1 MSKQYNDSI
10 RVASKRIQWERDDVA
25 SKIVDF
31 EQARHKQSQ
40 RQFAIQQPV
49 SRSTLQHWLA
59 RKESIDAS
67 PILIEFLESPIGT
80 AFLHRIVTAAH
91 FAFTKDGVASIHNVS
106 TFLNLS
112 GLSPFVAS
120 SYSTQQRVSNKM
132 DDSMIE
138 FEEFVRPKLSQNM
151 PAKKISLAEDETFH
165 PQICAVSMEPISNFI
180 IVEKY
185 VENRESKTWN
195 TVVLQALRDLPVEVI
210 QVTSDE
216 GRGLI
221 NHTIKGLNAHHSS
234 DCFHVPHEIGK
245 GTSGALASAVKK
257 AEKEY
262 ETTVKQT
269 QKEVGLKENYDNQPK
284 RPPGRRPGFEKKI
297 ELAKENEHQA
307 KSNLEVSRQNQET
320 VRNAKAEIGKVY
332 HPYNNT
338 ETGAKQDSQKVSEL
352 LESCFKNINEATK
365 DLSDRCKQRVEKAHR
380 VVKNMVATIAFF
392 FRMIDLYMDN
402 MQILDRD
409 RQLMHDYLIPGFYL
423 RQVARKEK
431 DAERKSRISEM
442 SHELL
447 SILTQQ
453 DGPFSEYTEN
463 DIKILEKAAE
473 ECAQIFQRSSSCV
486 EGRNAQ
492 LSLRHHGIHKLSD
505 RSLKAQTI
513 VHNYYR
519 RNRDGTTPAE
529 RLFEAKHIDL
539 FKWLLEKMDYPA
551 WPRDRLRKAA

>member
-10 RVASKRIQWERDDVA
+10 RVASERIQWERDDVA

-40 RQFAIQQPV
+40 RQFAIEQGV
-49 SRSTLQHWLA
+49 CRSTLQHWLA

-67 PILIEFLESPIGT
+67 PILIEFLESPTGT

-91 FAFTKDGVASIHNVS
+91 FVFTKDGVASIHNVS

-138 FEEFVRPKLSQNM
+138 FEESVRPELSQNM

-165 PQICAVSMEPISNFI
+165 PQICAVSMEPVSNFI

-185 VENRESKTWN
+185 VNNREGETWN
-195 TVVLQALRDLPVEVI
+195 AVVLQALRDLPVEVI
-210 QVTSDE
+210 QVASDE

-257 AEKEY
+257 AEKKY
-262 ETTVKQT
+262 ETIVKQS
-269 QKEVGLKENYDNQPK
+269 QKEVDLKENYDNQPK

-297 ELAKENEHQA
+297 KLAKENEHQA

-332 HPYNNT
+332 HPYNT

-352 LESCFKNINEATK
+352 LESCFENINEATK

-442 SHELL
+442 SQELL

-529 RLFEAKHIDL
+529 RFFEAKHIDL
-539 FKWLLEKMDYPA
+539 FEWLLEKMDYPA
-551 WPRDRLRKAA
+551 RPQHRLRKAA

>member
-10 RVASKRIQWERDDVA
+10 RVASERIQWERDDVA

-40 RQFAIQQPV
+40 RQFAIEQGV
-49 SRSTLQHWLA
+49 CRSTLQHWLA

-91 FAFTKDGVASIHNVS
+91 FVFTKDGVASIHNVS

-120 SYSTQQRVSNKM
+120 SYSTQQRISNKM

-138 FEEFVRPKLSQNM
+138 FEEFVRPELSQNM

-165 PQICAVSMEPISNFI
+165 PQICAVSMEPVSNFI

-185 VENRESKTWN
+185 VDNREGETWN
-195 TVVLQALRDLPVEVI
+195 AVVLQALRDLPVEVI
-210 QVTSDE
+210 QVASDE

-262 ETTVKQT
+262 ETIVKQS
-269 QKEVGLKENYDNQPK
+269 QKEVDLKENYDNQPK

-320 VRNAKAEIGKVY
+320 VCNAKAEIGKVY
-332 HPYNNT
+332 HPYNT

-352 LESCFKNINEATK
+352 LESCFENINEATK

-442 SHELL
+442 SQELL

-529 RLFEAKHIDL
+529 RFFEAKHIDL
-539 FKWLLEKMDYPA
+539 FEWLLEKMDYPA
-551 WPRDRLRKAA
+551 RPQHRLRKAA

>member
-10 RVASKRIQWERDDVA
+10 RVASERIQWERDDVA

-40 RQFAIQQPV
+40 RQFAIEQGV
-49 SRSTLQHWLA
+49 CRSTLQHWLA

-67 PILIEFLESPIGT
+67 PILIEFLESPTGT

-91 FAFTKDGVASIHNVS
+91 FVFTKDGVASIHNVS

-120 SYSTQQRVSNKM
+120 SYSTQQRISNKM

-138 FEEFVRPKLSQNM
+138 FEESVRPELSQNM

-165 PQICAVSMEPISNFI
+165 PQICAVSMEPVSNFI

-185 VENRESKTWN
+185 VDNREGETWN
-195 TVVLQALRDLPVEVI
+195 AVVLQALRDLPVEVI
-210 QVTSDE
+210 QVASDE

-262 ETTVKQT
+262 ETIVKQS
-269 QKEVGLKENYDNQPK
+269 QKEVDLKENYDNQPK

-297 ELAKENEHQA
+297 KLAKENEHQA

-332 HPYNNT
+332 HPYNT

-352 LESCFKNINEATK
+352 LESCFENINEATK

-442 SHELL
+442 SQELL

-529 RLFEAKHIDL
+529 RFFEAKHIDL
-539 FKWLLEKMDYPA
+539 FEWLLEKMDYPA
-551 WPRDRLRKAA
+551 RPQHRLRKAA

>member
-10 RVASKRIQWERDDVA
+10 RVASERIQWERDDVA

-40 RQFAIQQPV
+40 RQFAIEQGV
-49 SRSTLQHWLA
+49 CRSTLQHWLA

-91 FAFTKDGVASIHNVS
+91 FVFTKDGVASIHNVS

-138 FEEFVRPKLSQNM
+138 FEESVRPELSQNM

-165 PQICAVSMEPISNFI
+165 PQICAVSMEPVSNFI

-185 VENRESKTWN
+185 VDNREGETWN
-195 TVVLQALRDLPVEVI
+195 AVVLQALRDLPVEVI
-210 QVTSDE
+210 QVASDE

-262 ETTVKQT
+262 ETIVKQS
-269 QKEVGLKENYDNQPK
+269 QKEVDLKENYDNQPK

-332 HPYNNT
+332 HPYNT

-352 LESCFKNINEATK
+352 LESCFENINEATK

-442 SHELL
+442 SQELL

-529 RLFEAKHIDL
+529 RFFEAKHIDL
-539 FKWLLEKMDYPA
+539 FEWLLEKMDYPA
-551 WPRDRLRKAA
+551 RPQHRLRKAA

>member
-1 MSKQYNDSI
+1 MSKQYNDSVQ
-10 RVASKRIQWERDDVA
+10 VASEKIQWERDDVA
-25 SKIVDF
+25 SKIIDF

-40 RQFAIQQPV
+40 RQFAIEQEV

-67 PILIEFLESPIGT
+67 PGLIEFLESPVGT
-80 AFLHRIVTAAH
+80 AFIHRIVTAAH
-91 FAFTKDGVASIHNVS
+91 FTFTKDGVASIHNVS
-106 TFLNLS
+106 NFLKLS

-120 SYSTQQRVSNKM
+120 SYSSQQRVSNKM
-132 DDSMIE
+132 DDTIIE
-138 FEEFVRPKLSQNM
+138 FEEFVRPQLSQNM

-165 PQICAVSMEPISNFI
+165 PQICGVSMEPVSNFI
-180 IVEKY
+180 IAEEY
-185 VENRESKTWN
+185 IENREAATWN
-195 TVVLQALRDLPVEVI
+195 KVVLQALKDLPVQVI

-257 AEKEY
+257 AENEY
-262 ETTVKQT
+262 ESSIKQT
-269 QKEVGLKENYDNQPK
+269 QKQVSLEEKYDNQPK
-284 RPPGRRPGFEKKI
+284 RPPGRRPDFEKKI
-297 ELAKENEHQA
+297 ELTKDKQDQA
-307 KSNLEVSRQNQET
+307 QSNLEIARQNQET
-320 VRNAKAEIGKVY
+320 VRQAKSEIGQVY
-332 HPYNNT
+332 HPFNT
-338 ETGAKQDSQKVSEL
+338 QTGAKQDSQKVSEL
-352 LESCFKNINEATK
+352 LESCFENIREATQG
-365 DLSDRCKQRVEKAHR
+365 LSERCKQRVEKAHR

-392 FRMIDLYMDN
+392 FSMIDLYMDN
-402 MQILDRD
+402 IQISDQD
-409 RQLMHDYLIPGFYL
+409 RQLMYDYLIPGFYL
-423 RQVARKEK
+423 QQVARKEK
-431 DAERKSRISEM
+431 DAERKSQISQI
-442 SHELL
+442 SQQLL

-453 DGPFSEYTEN
+453 DGPFSEYSEN
-463 DIKILEKAAE
+463 DLKRLEKAAE

-519 RNRDGTTPAE
+519 RNWDGVQH
-529 RLFEAKHIDL
+529 RQKDFLKLNIL
-539 FKWLLEKMDYPA
+539 ICSNGSWKKWIIRQDHGNV
-551 WPRDRLRKAA
+551 

>member
-10 RVASKRIQWERDDVA
+10 RVASERIQWERDDVA

-40 RQFAIQQPV
+40 RQFAIEQGV
-49 SRSTLQHWLA
+49 CRSTLQHWLA

-67 PILIEFLESPIGT
+67 PILIEFLESPTGT

-91 FAFTKDGVASIHNVS
+91 FVFTKDGVASIHNVS

-120 SYSTQQRVSNKM
+120 SYFTQQRVSNKM

-138 FEEFVRPKLSQNM
+138 FEESVRPELSQNM

-165 PQICAVSMEPISNFI
+165 PQICAVSMEPVSNFI

-185 VENRESKTWN
+185 VDNREGETWN
-195 TVVLQALRDLPVEVI
+195 AVVLQALRDLPVEVI
-210 QVTSDE
+210 QVASDE

-221 NHTIKGLNAHHSS
+221 SHTIKGLNAHHSS
-234 DCFHVPHEIGK
+234 DCFHVPHEISK

-262 ETTVKQT
+262 ETIVKQS
-269 QKEVGLKENYDNQPK
+269 QKEVDLKENYDNQPK

-297 ELAKENEHQA
+297 KLAKENEHQA

-332 HPYNNT
+332 HPYNT

-352 LESCFKNINEATK
+352 LESCFENINEATK

-442 SHELL
+442 SQELL

-529 RLFEAKHIDL
+529 RFFEAKHIDL
-539 FKWLLEKMDYPA
+539 FEWLLEKMDYPA
-551 WPRDRLRKAA
+551 RPQHRLRKAA

>member
-1 MSKQYNDSI
+1 MSKQYNHSI
-10 RVASKRIQWERDDVA
+10 RVASERIQWERDDVA

-40 RQFAIQQPV
+40 RQFALEQGV
-49 SRSTLQHWLA
+49 CRSTLQHWLA
-59 RKESIDAS
+59 RKKSIDAS

-91 FAFTKDGVASIHNVS
+91 FVFTKDGVASIHNVS

-138 FEEFVRPKLSQNM
+138 FEEFVRPELSQNM

-180 IVEKY
+180 VVEKY
-185 VENRESKTWN
+185 VENREGETWN
-195 TVVLQALRDLPVEVI
+195 RVVLQALRDLPVEVI
-210 QVTSDE
+210 QVASDE

-262 ETTVKQT
+262 ETIVKQS
-269 QKEVGLKENYDNQPK
+269 QKEVDLKENYDNQPK
-284 RPPGRRPGFEKKI
+284 RPPGRRPAFEKKI
-297 ELAKENEHQA
+297 KLAKENELQA

-332 HPYNNT
+332 HPYNT

-352 LESCFKNINEATK
+352 LESCFENINEASK

-409 RQLMHDYLIPGFYL
+409 RQLMHNYLIPGFYL

-442 SHELL
+442 SQELL

-473 ECAQIFQRSSSCV
+473 ECARIFQRSSSCV

-529 RLFEAKHIDL
+529 RFFEAKHIDL
-539 FKWLLEKMDYPA
+539 FEWLLEKMDYPA
-551 WPRDRLRKAA
+551 RPQHRLRKAA

>member
-10 RVASKRIQWERDDVA
+10 RVASERIQWERDDVA

-40 RQFAIQQPV
+40 RQFAIEQGV
-49 SRSTLQHWLA
+49 CRSTLQHWLA

-67 PILIEFLESPIGT
+67 PILIEFLESPTGT

-91 FAFTKDGVASIHNVS
+91 FVFTKDGVASIHNVS

-138 FEEFVRPKLSQNM
+138 FEESVRPELSQNM

-165 PQICAVSMEPISNFI
+165 PQICAVSMEPVSNFI

-185 VENRESKTWN
+185 VDNREGETWN
-195 TVVLQALRDLPVEVI
+195 AVVLQALRDLPVEVI
-210 QVTSDE
+210 QVASDE

-262 ETTVKQT
+262 ETIVKQS
-269 QKEVGLKENYDNQPK
+269 QKEVDLKENYDNQPK

-297 ELAKENEHQA
+297 KLAKENEHQA

-332 HPYNNT
+332 HPYNT

-352 LESCFKNINEATK
+352 LESCFENINEATK

-402 MQILDRD
+402 MQIIDRD

-442 SHELL
+442 SQELL

-529 RLFEAKHIDL
+529 RFFKAKHIDL
-539 FKWLLEKMDYPA
+539 FEWLLEKMDYPA
-551 WPRDRLRKAA
+551 RPQHRLRKAA

>member
-10 RVASKRIQWERDDVA
+10 RVASERIQWERDDVA

-40 RQFAIQQPV
+40 RQFAIEQGV
-49 SRSTLQHWLA
+49 CRSTLQHWLA

-91 FAFTKDGVASIHNVS
+91 FVFTKDGVASIHNVS

-120 SYSTQQRVSNKM
+120 SYSTQQRISNKM

-138 FEEFVRPKLSQNM
+138 FEEFVRPELSQNM

-165 PQICAVSMEPISNFI
+165 PQICAVSMEPVSNFI

-185 VENRESKTWN
+185 VDNREGETWN
-195 TVVLQALRDLPVEVI
+195 AVVLQALRDLPVEVI
-210 QVTSDE
+210 QVASDE

-262 ETTVKQT
+262 ETIVKQS
-269 QKEVGLKENYDNQPK
+269 QKEVDLKENYDNQPK

-332 HPYNNT
+332 HPYNT

-352 LESCFKNINEATK
+352 LESCFENINEATK

-431 DAERKSRISEM
+431 DAERKSRILEM
-442 SHELL
+442 SQELL

-529 RLFEAKHIDL
+529 RFFEAKHIDL
-539 FKWLLEKMDYPA
+539 FEWLLEKMDYPA
-551 WPRDRLRKAA
+551 RPQHRPRKAA

>member
-1 MSKQYNDSI
+1 MSKEYNDSI
-10 RVASKRIQWERDDVA
+10 RVASERIQWERDDVA

-40 RQFAIQQPV
+40 RQFAIEQGV

-91 FAFTKDGVASIHNVS
+91 FVFTKDGVASIHNVS

-138 FEEFVRPKLSQNM
+138 FEEFVRPNLSQNM

-165 PQICAVSMEPISNFI
+165 PQICAVSMEPKSNFI

-185 VENRESKTWN
+185 VENREGETWN
-195 TVVLQALRDLPVEVI
+195 TVVLQALRGLPVEVI

-269 QKEVGLKENYDNQPK
+269 QKEIDLKENYDNQPK

-297 ELAKENEHQA
+297 ELAKENEDQA

-332 HPYNNT
+332 HPYNT

-352 LESCFKNINEATK
+352 LESCFENINEATK
-365 DLSDRCKQRVEKAHR
+365 YLSDRCKQRVEKAHR

-442 SHELL
+442 SQELL

-463 DIKILEKAAE
+463 DIKILQKAAE

-519 RNRDGTTPAE
+519 RNPDGTTPAE
-529 RLFEAKHIDL
+529 RFFEAKHIDL
-539 FKWLLEKMDYPA
+539 FEWLLEKMDYPA
-551 WPRDRLRKAA
+551 RPQHHLRKAA

>member
-10 RVASKRIQWERDDVA
+10 RVASERIQWERDDVA

-40 RQFAIQQPV
+40 RQFTIEQGV
-49 SRSTLQHWLA
+49 CRSTLQHWLA

-91 FAFTKDGVASIHNVS
+91 FVFTKDGVASIHNVS

-120 SYSTQQRVSNKM
+120 SYSTQQRISNKM

-138 FEEFVRPKLSQNM
+138 FEEFVRPELSQNM

-165 PQICAVSMEPISNFI
+165 PQICAVSMEPVSNFI

-185 VENRESKTWN
+185 VDNREGETWN
-195 TVVLQALRDLPVEVI
+195 AVVLQALRDLPVEVI
-210 QVTSDE
+210 QVASDE

-262 ETTVKQT
+262 ETIVKQS
-269 QKEVGLKENYDNQPK
+269 QKEVDLKENYDNQPK

-332 HPYNNT
+332 HPYNT

-352 LESCFKNINEATK
+352 LESCFENINEATK

-442 SHELL
+442 SQELL

-529 RLFEAKHIDL
+529 RFFEAKHIDL
-539 FKWLLEKMDYPA
+539 FEWLLEKMDYPA
-551 WPRDRLRKAA
+551 RPQHRLRKAA

>member
-10 RVASKRIQWERDDVA
+10 RVASERIQWERDDVA

-40 RQFAIQQPV
+40 RQFAIEQGV
-49 SRSTLQHWLA
+49 CRSTLQHWLA

-67 PILIEFLESPIGT
+67 PILIEFFESPTGT

-91 FAFTKDGVASIHNVS
+91 FVFTKDGVASIHNVS

-138 FEEFVRPKLSQNM
+138 FEESVRPELSQNM

-165 PQICAVSMEPISNFI
+165 PQICAVSMEPVSNFI

-185 VENRESKTWN
+185 VDNREGETWN
-195 TVVLQALRDLPVEVI
+195 AVVLQALRDLPVEVI
-210 QVTSDE
+210 QVASDE

-262 ETTVKQT
+262 ETIVKQS
-269 QKEVGLKENYDNQPK
+269 QKEVDLKENYDNQPK

-297 ELAKENEHQA
+297 KLAKENEHQA

-332 HPYNNT
+332 HPYNT

-352 LESCFKNINEATK
+352 LESCFENINEATK

-442 SHELL
+442 SQELL

-529 RLFEAKHIDL
+529 RFFEAKHIDL
-539 FKWLLEKMDYPA
+539 FEWLLEKMDYPA
-551 WPRDRLRKAA
+551 RPQHRLRKAA

>member
-10 RVASKRIQWERDDVA
+10 RVASERIQWERDDVA

-40 RQFAIQQPV
+40 RQFAIEQGV
-49 SRSTLQHWLA
+49 CRSTLQHWLA

-67 PILIEFLESPIGT
+67 PILIEFLESPTGT

-91 FAFTKDGVASIHNVS
+91 FVFTKDGVASIHNVS

-138 FEEFVRPKLSQNM
+138 FEESVRPELSQNM

-165 PQICAVSMEPISNFI
+165 PQICAVSMEPVSNFI

-185 VENRESKTWN
+185 VDNREGETWN
-195 TVVLQALRDLPVEVI
+195 AVVLQALRDLPVEVI
-210 QVTSDE
+210 QVASDE

-262 ETTVKQT
+262 ETIVKQS
-269 QKEVGLKENYDNQPK
+269 QKEVDLKENYDNQPK

-332 HPYNNT
+332 HPYNT

-352 LESCFKNINEATK
+352 LESCFENINEATK

-442 SHELL
+442 SQELL

-529 RLFEAKHIDL
+529 RFFEAKHIDL
-539 FKWLLEKMDYPA
+539 FEWLLEKMDYPA
-551 WPRDRLRKAA
+551 RPQHRLRKAA

>member
-10 RVASKRIQWERDDVA
+10 RVASERIQWERDDVA

-40 RQFAIQQPV
+40 RQFAIEQGV
-49 SRSTLQHWLA
+49 CRSTLQHWLA

-91 FAFTKDGVASIHNVS
+91 FVFTKDGVASIHNVS

-120 SYSTQQRVSNKM
+120 SYSTQQRISNKM

-138 FEEFVRPKLSQNM
+138 FEEFVRPELSQNM

-165 PQICAVSMEPISNFI
+165 PQICAVSMEPVSNFI

-185 VENRESKTWN
+185 VDNREGETWN
-195 TVVLQALRDLPVEVI
+195 AVVLQALRDLPVEVI
-210 QVTSDE
+210 QVASDE

-262 ETTVKQT
+262 ETIVKQS
-269 QKEVGLKENYDNQPK
+269 QKEVDLKENYDNQPK
-284 RPPGRRPGFEKKI
+284 RPPGRRPSFEKKI

-332 HPYNNT
+332 HPYNT

-352 LESCFKNINEATK
+352 LESCFENINEATK

-442 SHELL
+442 SQELL

-529 RLFEAKHIDL
+529 RFFEAKHIDL
-539 FKWLLEKMDYPA
+539 FEWLLEKMDYPA
-551 WPRDRLRKAA
+551 RPQHRLRKAA

>member
-10 RVASKRIQWERDDVA
+10 RVASERIQWERDDVA

-40 RQFAIQQPV
+40 RQFAIEQGV
-49 SRSTLQHWLA
+49 CRSTLQHWLA

-67 PILIEFLESPIGT
+67 PILVEFLESPIGT

-91 FAFTKDGVASIHNVS
+91 FVFTKDGVASIHNVS

-120 SYSTQQRVSNKM
+120 SYSTQQRISNKM

-138 FEEFVRPKLSQNM
+138 FEGFVRPELSQNM
-151 PAKKISLAEDETFH
+151 PGKKISLAEDETFH
-165 PQICAVSMEPISNFI
+165 PQICAVSMEPVSNFI
-180 IVEKY
+180 VVEKY
-185 VENRESKTWN
+185 VENREGETWN
-195 TVVLQALRDLPVEVI
+195 RVVLQALRDLPVEVI
-210 QVTSDE
+210 QVASDE

-262 ETTVKQT
+262 ETIVKQS
-269 QKEVGLKENYDNQPK
+269 QKEVDLKENYDNQPK

-297 ELAKENEHQA
+297 KLAKENEHQA

-332 HPYNNT
+332 HPYNT

-352 LESCFKNINEATK
+352 LESCFENINEATK

-442 SHELL
+442 SQELL

-529 RLFEAKHIDL
+529 RFFEAKHIDL
-539 FKWLLEKMDYPA
+539 FEWLLEKMDYPA
-551 WPRDRLRKAA
+551 RPQHRLRKAA

>member
-10 RVASKRIQWERDDVA
+10 RVASERIQWERDDVA

-40 RQFAIQQPV
+40 RQFAIEQGV
-49 SRSTLQHWLA
+49 CRSTLQHWLA

-91 FAFTKDGVASIHNVS
+91 FVFTKDGVASIHNVS

-138 FEEFVRPKLSQNM
+138 FEEFVRPELSQNM

-165 PQICAVSMEPISNFI
+165 PQICAVSMEPVSNFI

-185 VENRESKTWN
+185 VDNREGETWN
-195 TVVLQALRDLPVEVI
+195 AVVLQALRDLPVEVI
-210 QVTSDE
+210 QVASDE

-262 ETTVKQT
+262 ETIVKQS
-269 QKEVGLKENYDNQPK
+269 QKEVDLKENYDNQPK

-332 HPYNNT
+332 HPYNT

-352 LESCFKNINEATK
+352 LESCFENINEATK

-442 SHELL
+442 SQELL

-529 RLFEAKHIDL
+529 RFFEAKHIDL
-539 FKWLLEKMDYPA
+539 FEWLLEKMDYPA
-551 WPRDRLRKAA
+551 RPQHRLRKAA

>member
-1 MSKQYNDSI
+1 MSKEYNDSI
-10 RVASKRIQWERDDVA
+10 RVASERIQWERDDVA

-40 RQFAIQQPV
+40 RQFAIQQAV

-91 FAFTKDGVASIHNVS
+91 FVFTKDGVASIHNVS

-112 GLSPFVAS
+112 GLCPFVAS
-120 SYSTQQRVSNKM
+120 SYSTQQRISNKM

-138 FEEFVRPKLSQNM
+138 FEEFVRPELSQNM

-165 PQICAVSMEPISNFI
+165 PQICAVSMEPRSNFI

-195 TVVLQALRDLPVEVI
+195 TVVLQALRDLPVKII

-234 DCFHVPHEIGK
+234 DCFHVSHEIGK

-262 ETTVKQT
+262 GTTVKQT
-269 QKEVGLKENYDNQPK
+269 QKKIDLKENYDNQPK
-284 RPPGRRPGFEKKI
+284 RPPGRRPGFEEKI
-297 ELAKENEHQA
+297 KLAKENEHQA

-332 HPYNNT
+332 HPYNT

-352 LESCFKNINEATK
+352 LESCFENINEATK

-442 SHELL
+442 SQELL

-463 DIKILEKAAE
+463 DIKILQKAAE

-529 RLFEAKHIDL
+529 RFFEAKHIDL
-539 FKWLLEKMDYPA
+539 FEWLLEKMDYPA
-551 WPRDRLRKAA
+551 RPQHRLRKAA

>member
-10 RVASKRIQWERDDVA
+10 RVASERIQWERDDVA

-40 RQFAIQQPV
+40 RQFAIEQGV
-49 SRSTLQHWLA
+49 CRSTLQYWLA

-91 FAFTKDGVASIHNVS
+91 FVFTKDGVASIHNVS

-120 SYSTQQRVSNKM
+120 SYSTQQRISNKM

-138 FEEFVRPKLSQNM
+138 FEEFVRPELSQNM

-165 PQICAVSMEPISNFI
+165 PQICAVSMEPVSNFI
-180 IVEKY
+180 VVEKY
-185 VENRESKTWN
+185 VENREGETWN
-195 TVVLQALRDLPVEVI
+195 RVVLQALRDLPVEVI
-210 QVTSDE
+210 QVASDE

-262 ETTVKQT
+262 ETIVKQS
-269 QKEVGLKENYDNQPK
+269 QKEVDLKENYDNQPK
-284 RPPGRRPGFEKKI
+284 SSPGRRPSFEKKI

-332 HPYNNT
+332 HPYNT

-352 LESCFKNINEATK
+352 LESCFENINEATK
-365 DLSDRCKQRVEKAHR
+365 DLSDRCKQRVEKAHC

-442 SHELL
+442 SQELL

-529 RLFEAKHIDL
+529 RFFEAKHIDL
-539 FKWLLEKMDYPA
+539 FEWLLEKMDYPA
-551 WPRDRLRKAA
+551 RPQHRLRKAA

>member
-10 RVASKRIQWERDDVA
+10 RVASERIQWERDDVA

-40 RQFAIQQPV
+40 RQFAIEQGV
-49 SRSTLQHWLA
+49 CRSTLQHWLA

-91 FAFTKDGVASIHNVS
+91 FVFTKDGVASIHNVS

-138 FEEFVRPKLSQNM
+138 FEESVRPELSQNM

-165 PQICAVSMEPISNFI
+165 PQICAVSMEPVSNFI

-185 VENRESKTWN
+185 VDNREGETWN
-195 TVVLQALRDLPVEVI
+195 AVVLQALRDLPVEVI
-210 QVTSDE
+210 QVASDE

-262 ETTVKQT
+262 ETIVKQS
-269 QKEVGLKENYDNQPK
+269 QKEVDLKENYDNQPK

-320 VRNAKAEIGKVY
+320 VCNAKAEIGKVY
-332 HPYNNT
+332 HPYNT

-352 LESCFKNINEATK
+352 LESCFENINEATK

-442 SHELL
+442 SQELL

-529 RLFEAKHIDL
+529 RFFEAKHIDL
-539 FKWLLEKMDYPA
+539 FEWLLEKMDYPA
-551 WPRDRLRKAA
+551 RPQHRLRKAA

>member
-10 RVASKRIQWERDDVA
+10 RVASERIQWERDDVA

-40 RQFAIQQPV
+40 RQFAIEQGV
-49 SRSTLQHWLA
+49 CRSTLQHWLA

-67 PILIEFLESPIGT
+67 PILIEFLESPTGT

-91 FAFTKDGVASIHNVS
+91 FVFTKDGVASIHNVS

-138 FEEFVRPKLSQNM
+138 FEESVRPELSQNM

-165 PQICAVSMEPISNFI
+165 PQICAVSMEPVSNFI

-185 VENRESKTWN
+185 VDNREGETWN
-195 TVVLQALRDLPVEVI
+195 AVVLQALRDLPVEVI
-210 QVTSDE
+210 QVASDE

-262 ETTVKQT
+262 ETIVKQS
-269 QKEVGLKENYDNQPK
+269 QKEVDLKENYDNQPK

-297 ELAKENEHQA
+297 KLAKENEHQA

-332 HPYNNT
+332 HPYNT

-352 LESCFKNINEATK
+352 LESCFENINEATK

-442 SHELL
+442 SQELL

-529 RLFEAKHIDL
+529 RFFEAKHIDL
-539 FKWLLEKMDYPA
+539 FEWLLEKMDYPA
-551 WPRDRLRKAA
+551 RPQHRLRKAA

>member
-1 MSKQYNDSI
+1 MSKQYNNSI
-10 RVASKRIQWERDDVA
+10 RVASERIQWERDDVA

-40 RQFAIQQPV
+40 RQFAIQQGVP
-49 SRSTLQHWLA
+49 RSTLQHWLA

-91 FAFTKDGVASIHNVS
+91 FVFTKDGVASIHNVS

-120 SYSTQQRVSNKM
+120 SYSTQQRISNKM

-138 FEEFVRPKLSQNM
+138 FEEFVRPELSQNM

-165 PQICAVSMEPISNFI
+165 PQICAVSMEPVSNFI

-185 VENRESKTWN
+185 VDNREGETWN
-195 TVVLQALRDLPVEVI
+195 AVVLQALRDLPVEVI
-210 QVTSDE
+210 QVASDE

-307 KSNLEVSRQNQET
+307 ESNLEVSRQNQET

-332 HPYNNT
+332 HPYNT

-352 LESCFKNINEATK
+352 LESCFENINEATK

-442 SHELL
+442 SQELL

-505 RSLKAQTI
+505 RILKAQTI

-529 RLFEAKHIDL
+529 RFFEAKHIDL
-539 FKWLLEKMDYPA
+539 FEWLLEKMDYPA
-551 WPRDRLRKAA
+551 RPQHRLRKAA

>member
-10 RVASKRIQWERDDVA
+10 RVASERIQWERDDVA

-40 RQFAIQQPV
+40 RQFAIEQGV
-49 SRSTLQHWLA
+49 CRSTLQHWLA

-91 FAFTKDGVASIHNVS
+91 FVFTKDGVASIHNVS

-120 SYSTQQRVSNKM
+120 SYSTQQRISNKM

-138 FEEFVRPKLSQNM
+138 FEESVRPELSQNM

-165 PQICAVSMEPISNFI
+165 PQICAVSMEPVSNFI

-185 VENRESKTWN
+185 VDNREGETWN
-195 TVVLQALRDLPVEVI
+195 AVVLQALRDLPVEVI
-210 QVTSDE
+210 QVASDE

-262 ETTVKQT
+262 ETIVKQS
-269 QKEVGLKENYDNQPK
+269 QKEVDLKENYDNQPK

-320 VRNAKAEIGKVY
+320 VCNAKAEIGKVY
-332 HPYNNT
+332 HPYNT

-352 LESCFKNINEATK
+352 LESCFENINEATK

-442 SHELL
+442 SQELL

-529 RLFEAKHIDL
+529 RFFEAKHIDL
-539 FKWLLEKMDYPA
+539 FEWLLEKMDYPA
-551 WPRDRLRKAA
+551 RPQHRLRKAA

>member
-10 RVASKRIQWERDDVA
+10 RVASERIQWERDDVA

-40 RQFAIQQPV
+40 RQFAIEQGV
-49 SRSTLQHWLA
+49 CRSTLQHWLA

-91 FAFTKDGVASIHNVS
+91 FVFTKDGVASIHNVS

-120 SYSTQQRVSNKM
+120 SYSTQQRISNKM

-138 FEEFVRPKLSQNM
+138 FEEFVRPELSQNM

-165 PQICAVSMEPISNFI
+165 PQICAVSMEPVSNFI

-185 VENRESKTWN
+185 VDNREGETWN
-195 TVVLQALRDLPVEVI
+195 AVVLQALRDLPVEVI
-210 QVTSDE
+210 QVASDE

-262 ETTVKQT
+262 ETIVKQS
-269 QKEVGLKENYDNQPK
+269 QKEVDLKENYDNQPK

-332 HPYNNT
+332 HPYNT

-352 LESCFKNINEATK
+352 LESCFENINEATK

-431 DAERKSRISEM
+431 DAERKSRILEM
-442 SHELL
+442 SQELL

-529 RLFEAKHIDL
+529 RFFEAKHIDL
-539 FKWLLEKMDYPA
+539 FEWLLEKMDYPA
-551 WPRDRLRKAA
+551 RPQHRLRKAA

>member
-10 RVASKRIQWERDDVA
+10 RVASERIQWERDDVA

-31 EQARHKQSQ
+31 EQAKHKQSQ
-40 RQFAIQQPV
+40 RQFAIEQGV
-49 SRSTLQHWLA
+49 CRSTLQHWLA

-91 FAFTKDGVASIHNVS
+91 FVFTKDGVASIHNVS

-120 SYSTQQRVSNKM
+120 SYSTQQRISNKM

-138 FEEFVRPKLSQNM
+138 FEEFVRPELSQNM

-165 PQICAVSMEPISNFI
+165 PQICAVSMEPVSNFI
-180 IVEKY
+180 VVEKY
-185 VENRESKTWN
+185 VDNREGETWN
-195 TVVLQALRDLPVEVI
+195 AVVLQALRDLPVEVI
-210 QVTSDE
+210 QVASDE

-262 ETTVKQT
+262 ETIVKQS
-269 QKEVGLKENYDNQPK
+269 QKEVDLKENYDNQPK

-320 VRNAKAEIGKVY
+320 VCNAKAEIGKVY
-332 HPYNNT
+332 HPYNT

-352 LESCFKNINEATK
+352 LESCFENINEATK

-423 RQVARKEK
+423 CQVARKEK

-442 SHELL
+442 SQELL

-529 RLFEAKHIDL
+529 RFFEAKHIDL
-539 FKWLLEKMDYPA
+539 FEWLLEKMDYPA
-551 WPRDRLRKAA
+551 RPQHRLRKAA

>member
-1 MSKQYNDSI
+1 MSKQYTDSVQ
-10 RVASKRIQWERDDVA
+10 VASEKNQWERDDVA
-25 SKIVDF
+25 SKIIDF

-40 RQFAIQQPV
+40 RQFAIEQEV

-67 PILIEFLESPIGT
+67 PGLIEFFESPVGT
-80 AFLHRIVTAAH
+80 EFVHRIVTAAN
-91 FAFTKDGVASIHNVS
+91 FIFTKDGVASIHNVS
-106 TFLNLS
+106 NFLKLS

-120 SYSTQQRVSNKM
+120 SYSSQQRVSNKM
-132 DDSMIE
+132 DDTIIE
-138 FEEFVRPKLSQNM
+138 FEEFVRPQLSQNM

-165 PQICAVSMEPISNFI
+165 PQICAVSMEPVSNFI

-185 VENRESKTWN
+185 VENREAATWN
-195 TVVLQALRDLPVEVI
+195 KVVLQALKDLPVQVI
-210 QVTSDE
+210 QVASDE

-257 AEKEY
+257 AQNEY
-262 ETTVKQT
+262 ESRVKQT
-269 QKEVGLKENYDNQPK
+269 QKQVNLEEKYDNQPK
-284 RPPGRRPGFEKKI
+284 RPPGRRPDFEKKI
-297 ELAKENEHQA
+297 ALTKDKQDQA
-307 KSNLEVSRQNQET
+307 QSNLEIARQNQET
-320 VRNAKAEIGKVY
+320 VRQAKSEIGQVY
-332 HPYNNT
+332 HPFNT
-338 ETGAKQDSQKVSEL
+338 QTGAKQDSHKVSEL
-352 LESCFKNINEATK
+352 LESCFENIREATR
-365 DLSDRCKQRVEKAHR
+365 DLSERCKQRVDKAHR

-392 FRMIDLYMDN
+392 FSMIDLYMDN
-402 MQILDRD
+402 TQISDQD
-409 RQLMHDYLIPGFYL
+409 RQLMYDYLIPGFYL
-423 RQVARKEK
+423 QQVARKEK
-431 DAERKSRISEM
+431 DAERKSQISQI
-442 SHELL
+442 SQQLL

-453 DGPFSEYTEN
+453 DGPFCEYSEN
-463 DIKILEKAAE
+463 DLKKLEKAAA

-529 RLFEAKHIDL
+529 RFFEAKHIDL
-539 FKWLLEKMDYPA
+539 FQWLLEKMDYPA
-551 WPRDRLRKAA
+551 RPRRHLRIVS

>member
-10 RVASKRIQWERDDVA
+10 RVASERIQWERDDVA

-40 RQFAIQQPV
+40 RQFAIEQGV
-49 SRSTLQHWLA
+49 CRSTLQHWLA

-91 FAFTKDGVASIHNVS
+91 FVFTKDGVASIHNVS

-120 SYSTQQRVSNKM
+120 SYSTQQRISNKM

-138 FEEFVRPKLSQNM
+138 FEESVRPELSQNM

-165 PQICAVSMEPISNFI
+165 PQICAVSMEPVSNFI

-185 VENRESKTWN
+185 VDNREGETWN
-195 TVVLQALRDLPVEVI
+195 AVVLQALRDLPVEVI
-210 QVTSDE
+210 QVASDE

-262 ETTVKQT
+262 ETIVKQS
-269 QKEVGLKENYDNQPK
+269 QKEVDLKENYDNQPK
-284 RPPGRRPGFEKKI
+284 RPPSRRPGFEKKI

-320 VRNAKAEIGKVY
+320 VCNAKAEIGKVY
-332 HPYNNT
+332 HPYNT

-352 LESCFKNINEATK
+352 LESCFENINEATK

-442 SHELL
+442 SQELL

-463 DIKILEKAAE
+463 DIKILEKAAK

-529 RLFEAKHIDL
+529 RFFEAKHIDL
-539 FKWLLEKMDYPA
+539 FEWLLEKMDYPA
-551 WPRDRLRKAA
+551 RPQHRLRKAA